1 MTSAAQDILAPRIR
15 RRGGGVQYGAG
26 SPIKVGPVQSYDQA
40 VKLLG
45 TLARKVASGELEVE
59 TGAKMSAMVMNIVR
73 TIHYRRSSD
82 LEERRLDLLGA
93 AAEEGAAVF
102 QGVAIIPPS
111 RSNLSPSLKQDTA
124 APQVIEAAPAI
135 KIQTPNTRG
144 TPKGKWRG
152 KKK

>member
-111 RSNLSPSLKQDTA
+111 RAPSLTPKRDTA
-124 APQVIEAAPAI
+124 APQVSIEAAPAI

-144 TPKGKWRG
+144 TPKGKWKG